1 MSMYRIGIIDDVK
14 SERDDIQVSILDNV
28 NVETE
33 VVFKEYALEHK
44 TKDRLF
50 TEIREDVSD
59 EVIQALIV
67 DFRLDTTEDIIK
79 GWEII
84 EFTHNEFPEFPV
96 VIMTNAPDESKE
108 SNHTD
113 ADKVYAKKVFLN
125 PQSSETKELVRNII
139 LNINRYEKKRKEL
152 EAKLTVELQKLETD
166 GENIEVLENIIA
178 IEKELTKY
186 KQIYQTTIDT
196 ELEMDDL
203 KEAFVLLDKYE
214 SMLRK

>member
-1 MSMYRIGIIDDVK
+1 MYRIGIIDDVK

-28 NVETE
+28 NAGTE
-33 VVFKEYALEHK
+33 VEFKEYELEHK
-44 TKDRLF
+44 AKETLF
-50 TEIREDVSD
+50 NEIREDVSE

-84 EFTHNEFPEFPV
+84 EFTHLEFPEFPV

-108 SNHTD
+108 SEFTD

-125 PQSSETKELVRNII
+125 PQSEETNELVKNII
-139 LNINRYEKKRKEL
+139 LNINRYNKHRKEL
-152 EAKLTVELQKLETD
+152 EAMLTIELQKLEKD
-166 GENIEVLENIIA
+166 SDNIQVLEKVIS

-186 KQIYQTTIDT
+186 KQTYQTTIDA
-196 ELEMDDL
+196 ELGMDEL
-203 KEAFVLLDKYE
+203 KEAFALLDKYE
-214 SMLRK
+214 NM

>member
-1 MSMYRIGIIDDVK
+1 MYRIGIIDDVK

-28 NVETE
+28 NAGTGVE
-33 VVFKEYALEHK
+33 FKEYVLEHK
-44 TKDRLF
+44 TKDSLF
-50 TEIREDVSD
+50 NEIREDVSD

-67 DFRLDTTEDIIK
+67 DYRLDTTEDIIK

-125 PQSSETKELVRNII
+125 PQSAETKELVKNIF
-139 LNINRYEKKRKEL
+139 LNINRYAKRRKEL
-152 EAKLTVELQKLETD
+152 EAKLSVELQKLETD
-166 GENIEVLENIIA
+166 GENVEILENIIN

-186 KQIYQTTIDT
+186 KQMYQTTIDK

-203 KEAFVLLDKYE
+203 KEAFALLDKYE
-214 SMLRK
+214 NMLRN

>member
-1 MSMYRIGIIDDVK
+1 MYRIGIIDDVK

-28 NVETE
+28 NKGTKIE
-33 VVFKEYALEHK
+33 FKEYVLEHK
-44 TKDRLF
+44 TKDSLF
-50 TEIREDVSD
+50 NEIREDISN

-96 VIMTNAPDESKE
+96 VIMTNVPDESKE

-125 PQSSETKELVRNII
+125 PQSTETKELVKNIL
-139 LNINRYEKKRKEL
+139 LNISRYDMKRKEL
-152 EAKLTVELQKLETD
+152 ETKLSAELQKLETD
-166 GENIEVLENIIA
+166 SENVEILENIIN

-186 KQIYQTTIDT
+186 KQMYQTTIDT

-203 KEAFVLLDKYE
+203 KEAFALLDKYE
-214 SMLRK
+214 NMLRN

>member
-1 MSMYRIGIIDDVK
+1 MYRIGIIDDVK

-28 NVETE
+28 NVGTKIE
-33 VVFKEYALEHK
+33 FKEYVLEHK
-44 TKDRLF
+44 TKDALF
-50 TEIREDVSD
+50 SEIREDVSN

-125 PQSSETKELVRNII
+125 PQSAETKELVKNIL
-139 LNINRYEKKRKEL
+139 LNINRYDKKRKEL
-152 EAKLTVELQKLETD
+152 EAKLSVELQKLETD
-166 GENIEVLENIIA
+166 GENVEILENIIN

-186 KQIYQTTIDT
+186 KQMYQTTIDT

-203 KEAFVLLDKYE
+203 KEAFALLDKYE
-214 SMLRK
+214 NMLRN

>member
-1 MSMYRIGIIDDVK
+1 MYRIGIIDDVK

-28 NVETE
+28 NAGTE
-33 VVFKEYALEHK
+33 VDFKEYTLEHK
-44 TKDRLF
+44 TKASLLN
-50 TEIREDVSD
+50 EIREDVS
-59 EVIQALIV
+59 EEIIQALIV

-84 EFTHNEFPEFPV
+84 EFTHDEFPEFPV

-125 PQSSETKELVRNII
+125 PQSSETRELVRNII
-139 LNINRYEKKRKEL
+139 LNINRYDKKRKEL
-152 EAKLTVELQKLETD
+152 EGKLTVELQKLETD
-166 GENIEVLENIIA
+166 GENIEILENIIA
-178 IEKELTKY
+178 IEKELTRY
-186 KQIYQTTIDT
+186 KQMYQTTIDT

-203 KEAFVLLDKYE
+203 KEAFALLDKYE
-214 SMLRK
+214 NMLRK

>member
-1 MSMYRIGIIDDVK
+1 MYRIGIIDDVK

-28 NVETE
+28 SRETE
-33 VVFKEYALEHK
+33 VTFKEYKLEHK
-44 TKDRLF
+44 SKEALLS
-50 TEIREDVSD
+50 EIREDVS
-59 EVIQALIV
+59 EEEIQALIV

-84 EFTHNEFPEFPV
+84 EFTHAEFPEFPV

-113 ADKVYAKKVFLN
+113 ADKVYAKKIFLN
-125 PQSSETKELVRNII
+125 PQSDETKELVKNII
-139 LNINRYEKKRKEL
+139 LNINRYDKNRKEL
-152 EAKLTVELQKLETD
+152 EAQLAIELKKFESD
-166 GENIEVLENIIA
+166 GENIEVLEKIIN

-186 KQIYQTTIDT
+186 KQMYQTTIDT

-203 KEAFVLLDKYE
+203 KEAFTLLDKYE
-214 SMLRK
+214 NMLRK

>member
-1 MSMYRIGIIDDVK
+1 MYRIGIIDDVK

-28 NVETE
+28 NVGTQ
-33 VVFKEYALEHK
+33 VDFKEYVLEHK
-44 TKDRLF
+44 AKESLF
-50 TEIREDVSD
+50 NEIREDVSE

-84 EFTHNEFPEFPV
+84 EFAHAEFPEFPV

-125 PQSSETKELVRNII
+125 PQSDETKELVRNIF
-139 LNINRYEKKRKEL
+139 LNINRYDKRRKEL
-152 EAKLTVELQKLETD
+152 EAQLTIELQKLESD
-166 GENIEVLENIIA
+166 GENVEILESVINL
-178 IEKELTKY
+178 EKELAKY
-186 KQIYQTTIDT
+186 KQLYQTTIDT
-196 ELEMDDL
+196 KLEMDDL
-203 KEAFVLLDKYE
+203 KEAFALLDRYE
-214 SMLRK
+214 NMLRK

>member
-1 MSMYRIGIIDDVK
+1 MYRIGIIDDVK

-28 NVETE
+28 NVGTKIE
-33 VVFKEYALEHK
+33 FKEYVLEHK
-44 TKDRLF
+44 TKDSLF
-50 TEIREDVSD
+50 SEIREDVSN

-125 PQSSETKELVRNII
+125 PQSAETKELVKNIL
-139 LNINRYEKKRKEL
+139 LNINRYDKKRKEL
-152 EAKLTVELQKLETD
+152 EAKLSVELQKLETD
-166 GENIEVLENIIA
+166 GENVEILENIIN

-186 KQIYQTTIDT
+186 KQMYQTTIDT

-203 KEAFVLLDKYE
+203 KEAFALLDKYE
-214 SMLRK
+214 NMLRN

>member
-1 MSMYRIGIIDDVK
+1 MYRIGIIDDVK

-28 NVETE
+28 NVETAVE
-33 VVFKEYALEHK
+33 FKEYELEHK
-44 TKDRLF
+44 TKESLF
-50 TEIREDVSD
+50 NEIREDVSD

-84 EFTHNEFPEFPV
+84 EFSHNEFPEFPV

-125 PQSSETKELVRNII
+125 PQSAETKELVRNIF
-139 LNINRYEKKRKEL
+139 LNINRYNKKRKDL
-152 EAKLTVELQKLETD
+152 EAKLSVELQKLEID
-166 GENIEVLENIIA
+166 GENIETLENIIN

-186 KQIYQTTIDT
+186 KQMYQTTIDT

-203 KEAFVLLDKYE
+203 KEAFALLDKYE
-214 SMLRK
+214 KMLRN

>member
-1 MSMYRIGIIDDVK
+1 MYRIGIIDDVK

-28 NVETE
+28 NVGTKIE
-33 VVFKEYALEHK
+33 FKEYVLEHK
-44 TKDRLF
+44 TKDSLF
-50 TEIREDVSD
+50 NEIREDVSN

-125 PQSSETKELVRNII
+125 PQSAETKELVKNIL
-139 LNINRYEKKRKEL
+139 LNINRYDKKRKEL
-152 EAKLTVELQKLETD
+152 EAKLSVELQKLETE
-166 GENIEVLENIIA
+166 GENVEILENIIN

-186 KQIYQTTIDT
+186 KKMYQTTIDT
-196 ELEMDDL
+196 ELEMDYL
-203 KEAFVLLDKYE
+203 
-214 SMLRK
+214 

>member
-1 MSMYRIGIIDDVK
+1 MYRIGIIDDVK

-28 NVETE
+28 NVGTKIE
-33 VVFKEYALEHK
+33 FKEYVLEHK
-44 TKDRLF
+44 TKDSLF
-50 TEIREDVSD
+50 NEIREDVSN

-108 SNHTD
+108 SNHID

-125 PQSSETKELVRNII
+125 PQSAETKELVKNIL
-139 LNINRYEKKRKEL
+139 LNINRYDKKRKEL
-152 EAKLTVELQKLETD
+152 EAKLSVELQKLETE
-166 GENIEVLENIIA
+166 GENVEILENIIN

-186 KQIYQTTIDT
+186 KQMYQTTIDT

-203 KEAFVLLDKYE
+203 KEAFALLDKYE
-214 SMLRK
+214 NMLRN

>member
-1 MSMYRIGIIDDVK
+1 MYRIGIIDDVK

-28 NVETE
+28 NKGTTIE
-33 VVFKEYALEHK
+33 FKEYVLDHK
-44 TKDRLF
+44 TKDSLF
-50 TEIREDVSD
+50 NEIRDDVSD
-59 EVIQALIV
+59 EVIQTLIV

-84 EFTHNEFPEFPV
+84 EFTHSEFPEFPV

-125 PQSSETKELVRNII
+125 PQSAETKELVKNIL
-139 LNINRYEKKRKEL
+139 LNINRYNKKRKEL
-152 EAKLTVELQKLETD
+152 EAKLSVELQKLETD
-166 GENIEVLENIIA
+166 GENVEILENIIN

-186 KQIYQTTIDT
+186 KQMYQTTLDT
-196 ELEMDDL
+196 ELEMEDL
-203 KEAFVLLDKYE
+203 KEAFALLDKYE
-214 SMLRK
+214 NMLRN

>member
-1 MSMYRIGIIDDVK
+1 MYRIGIIDDVK

-28 NVETE
+28 NVETKVE
-33 VVFKEYALEHK
+33 FKEYMLEHK
-44 TKDRLF
+44 TKENLF
-50 TEIREDVSD
+50 NEIREDVSD
-59 EVIQALIV
+59 ETIQALIV

-108 SNHTD
+108 SNYTD
-113 ADKVYAKKVFLN
+113 ADKVYAKKIFLN
-125 PQSSETKELVRNII
+125 PQSVETKELVRNII
-139 LNINRYEKKRKEL
+139 LNINRYDKNRKEL
-152 EAKLTVELQKLETD
+152 EAKLTIELQRLETD
-166 GENIEVLENIIA
+166 GENVGVLENIIN

-186 KQIYQTTIDT
+186 KQMYQTAIDT

-203 KEAFVLLDKYE
+203 KEAFALLDKYE
-214 SMLRK
+214 NMLRN